1 MRIVSRVGN
10 GGRELIRWSG
20 RPLVMR
26 CDRCRETVSARLDG
40 EVPGTGDAQASA
52 VDAHL
57 AGCADCRA
65 WADRA
70 AAVTRL
76 ARTGPAEAGPDLIGA
91 VVAASRTLRPVV
103 RRRRAGPAV
112 RCGLALVGTGQLVL
126 AALAVAG
133 AATLDHD
140 GTHVG
145 GAGIA
150 HAVHETSAWN
160 LAIGIGF
167 LAVAWSGGRLVAGL
181 LPVTGAFVGVLA
193 VLSAV
198 DLVAGRVEPDRI
210 ATHALVLAGFV
221 LLLLHRRV
229 LGDDDGTARRRDRRR
244 DTPAVLP
251 DAAPRW
257 SGPAAGPGAVAQ
269 ERRAA

>member
-1 MRIVSRVGN
+1 
-10 GGRELIRWSG
+10 
-20 RPLVMR
+20 MR

-40 EVPGTGDAQASA
+40 EAPDTGDGPESA

-57 AGCADCRA
+57 ARCADCRA

-76 ARTGPAEAGPDLIGA
+76 ARTGAAQAGPDLA
-91 VVAASRTLRPVV
+91 DPVVAASRTLRPVV
-103 RRRRAGPAV
+103 RRRRAGIAV
-112 RCGLALVGTGQLVL
+112 RSGLALVGAGQLVL
-126 AALAVAG
+126 AAAAVAG

-140 GTHVG
+140 GRHTG
-145 GAGIA
+145 GASIA

-198 DLVAGRVEPDRI
+198 DLVAGRVDPERL
-210 ATHALVLAGFV
+210 ATHALVVAGFV

-229 LGDDDGTARRRDRRR
+229 LGDDGGSARRRDRRPV
-244 DTPAVLP
+244 TPAGVRDADLP
-251 DAAPRW
+251 W
-257 SGPAAGPGAVAQ
+257 SGPAAGPGAVARDG
-269 ERRAA
+269 RRAA